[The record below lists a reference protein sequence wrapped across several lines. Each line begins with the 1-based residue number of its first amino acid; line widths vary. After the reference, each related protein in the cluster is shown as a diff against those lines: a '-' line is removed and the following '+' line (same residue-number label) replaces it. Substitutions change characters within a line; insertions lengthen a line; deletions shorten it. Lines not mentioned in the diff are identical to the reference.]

1 MMTTVLNKAR
11 HHGRQG
17 KLFRITLIYI
27 LHFNCQFQ
35 FCCYYTID
43 FCLAETEE
51 QASSSEDDPTTIGPM
66 FAAMGALFMMFVF
79 VAVYFKMKRRRS
91 ARKRRHGRGL
101 SADDSRAGSAFSIGS
116 AGSAASIGSMQSVAS
131 VGSMQS
137 AASVAYDASTQS
149 VMVGSH
155 HSRY

>member
-1 MMTTVLNKAR
+1 M
-11 HHGRQG
+11 
-17 KLFRITLIYI
+17 
-27 LHFNCQFQ
+27 
-35 FCCYYTID
+35 
-43 FCLAETEE
+43 AETEE

-66 FAAMGALFMMFVF
+66 FAAMGALFAMFVG

-91 ARKRRHGRGL
+91 AAGAGQRRDDRGL

-116 AGSAASIGSMQSVAS
+116 AGSAASVGSMQSV
-131 VGSMQS
+131 
-137 AASVAYDASTQS
+137 ASVAYDASTQS

>member
-1 MMTTVLNKAR
+1 MPLYVPNFFESHQYFAFLMPILVL
-11 HHGRQG
+11 
-17 KLFRITLIYI
+17 LC
-27 LHFNCQFQ
+27 HFVSHL
-35 FCCYYTID
+35 
-43 FCLAETEE
+43 FCLPETEE

-66 FAAMGALFMMFVF
+66 FAAMGALFVMFVG

-91 ARKRRHGRGL
+91 TRQCRHDRGL

-116 AGSAASIGSMQSVAS
+116 AGSAASVGSMQSV
-131 VGSMQS
+131 
-137 AASVAYDASTQS
+137 ASVAYDASTQS